1 MIREYLR
8 TFILRAFIWQN
19 KLLGPEPG
27 FVPAP
32 PAPPEPDDVQ
42 PPDMSARFWCMEDGM
57 IVQVGAN
64 YQPFVVATASP
75 FAMGVVQATYRN
87 PYVGPVRWQ

>member
-1 MIREYLR
+1 
-8 TFILRAFIWQN
+8 
-19 KLLGPEPG
+19 
-27 FVPAP
+27 
-32 PAPPEPDDVQ
+32 
-42 PPDMSARFWCMEDGM
+42 M